1 MNNIE
6 AIFVKILTE
15 AEEEHNIGSD
25 FTDTEDFSFEV
36 WNNKKVMQS
45 IAEQVF
51 EVVSDISGS
60 EDAIWR
66 EVMKKYNDS
75 IKK

>member
-1 MNNIE
+1 MNKIE

-15 AEEEHNIGSD
+15 AVEEHNIGSD

-36 WNNKKVMQS
+36 WNNNKVMQS

-60 EDAIWR
+60 EDSIWR